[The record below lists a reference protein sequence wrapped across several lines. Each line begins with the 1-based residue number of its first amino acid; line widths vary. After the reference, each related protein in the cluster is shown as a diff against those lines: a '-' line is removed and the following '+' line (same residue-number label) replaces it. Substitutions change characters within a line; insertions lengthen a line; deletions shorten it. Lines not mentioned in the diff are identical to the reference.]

1 MEQIT
6 EPVRARLR
14 ALAEP
19 AFAAFQAKLIP
30 TVAPERILGVRSPA
44 LRALA
49 KELRRQ
55 GEGAAFLDAL
65 PHFYLEENTL
75 HAYLLNEEKDLAAL
89 LPRLAAFLPELDNWA
104 VCDGLAPR
112 AFKKEPEATFELVRG
127 WLKSEREYTVRFG
140 LVTLLRFYLD
150 EEFRPE
156 GLELAAALTREEYYI
171 RMANAW
177 YFSFALIK
185 QYEAALPYLTER
197 RLDPWTHNKA
207 IQKAVE
213 SFRISAERKAR
224 LKTLRR
230 KDT

>member
-6 EPVRARLR
+6 DPVRARLT

-65 PHFYLEENTL
+65 PHFYLEENTY
-75 HAYLLNEEKDLAAL
+75 HAFLLNEEKDLAAL
-89 LPRLAAFLPELDNWA
+89 LPRLAAFLPEIDNWA

-112 AFKKEPEATFELVRG
+112 AFNKEPEATFELVRG

-156 GLELAAALTREEYYI
+156 GLELAAGLRREEYYI

-224 LKTLRR
+224 LKALRR

>member
-6 EPVRARLR
+6 ETVRARLG

-19 AFAAFQAKLIP
+19 DFAAFQAKLIP

-55 GEGAAFLDAL
+55 GKGAAFLDAL
-65 PHFYLEENTL
+65 PHAFLEENML
-75 HAYLLNEEKDLAAL
+75 HAFLLNEEKDLAAL
-89 LPRLAAFLPELDNWA
+89 LPRLTAFLPEIDNWA
-104 VCDGLAPR
+104 VCDGLAPK
-112 AFKKEPEATFELVRG
+112 AFKKAPEAAFALVRG

-156 GLELAAALTREEYYI
+156 GLELAAGLRREEYYI

-224 LKTLRR
+224 LKALRR